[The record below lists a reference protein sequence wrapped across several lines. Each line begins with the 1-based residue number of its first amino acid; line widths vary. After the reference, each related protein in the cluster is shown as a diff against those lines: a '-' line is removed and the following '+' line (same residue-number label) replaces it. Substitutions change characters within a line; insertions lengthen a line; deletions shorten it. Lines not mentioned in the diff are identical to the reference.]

1 VGDPSLPFVEIES
14 GGFFEVSTAKSFD
27 LIHGAIFSNAFFHIK
42 TDEAIT
48 LGRLVVKGQKSFTS
62 LRGNHIGPEVKITH
76 DDHKGNGSCFISN
89 EGIRLETKDYTSYG
103 GEILVMDKDLE
114 LLTTGN
120 CYPVGDLIEV
130 WKGNAKV
137 TANFFCQHRYNV
149 IRKGDDICAPYWV
162 DYALPGTEPS
172 RLCVNGNI
180 YFNVNKGESWS
191 SSILA
196 SGMIV
201 GQEMIKPMAYHF
213 YFQSAIPYSLQT
225 PYYILHPARCTALS
239 RRGWSNDNMVKMTQ
253 EGSID
258 YYFTGTPPIEPEN
271 HISYTPLT
279 HIEGAQGIAFTKTRQ
294 ARVHGRM
301 VGSKLL
307 LGFEDDLIVQTVG
320 TPGPVIPYQPL
331 MDLGALCAP
340 SRLVQVDTTG
350 KASSLLVPTV
360 PLRYPLDQ
368 ELQGRERLILGPRGS
383 EKLRFALPSFLEGRA
398 LLEAFQQNIGY
409 VPLTPECPDYLSL
422 HLQLRQN
429 GADVMKILRPFLE
442 TPELLGLPSLASSDA
457 LISAS
462 QGLLQGLPLADTQA
476 LAQKLKY
483 PLIFYT
489 PHLVNDERVLR
500 PHLYTPFSYDNPE
513 RRACIAQL
521 WAKELYLLGKPGSH
535 LHLDKSRLVAD
546 QGKIVTGL
554 LSLEEEIAHD
564 GDHYLPCLGKTI
576 EGDTWEIHADNVISK
591 LGSIDVKHLWLD
603 VLNQY
608 YSSGV
613 TKANTLVMDVK
624 HVTLDRE
631 QREWTVTYTVE
642 TTTKTKNSFGHSKKK
657 SHSESHTVILKES
670 YPAHLS
676 GLLAFEKFIS
686 AQEDATALF
695 PERKEGREMESLRIY
710 GGGVKT
716 GPEGWRHKVK
726 GEIEVRSKEET
737 SLAPFAIRYKG
748 HSKQGMQLV
757 HSPQQPFIEVPQ
769 KDLSLTAQM
778 IHLEGAVLKVPQGKV
793 LLEALQELWIES
805 AKVIEHLAP
814 SYYQAKGKIHEVG
827 GWQEKFSSSL
837 IEALGVT
844 LKAPKI
850 KGHYPQASCSI
861 QYDTLSNTLTHPIS
875 QQELYDIVVGQVSKG
890 NAGFA
895 MVAALAVG
903 LASMGTATPA
913 VMAAFFGELGGTI
926 ASAMVASIT
935 SQTASSLVMHQGNL
949 KQVGRD
955 LTSKGMA
962 VDLFATLVTPGSGGS
977 LTFLQQAKKQVIRA
991 SIRAGLNVAILG
1003 EKPKHALKEAVKYA
1017 AVNTVAAYT
1026 AGKIGQA
1033 YKSGY
1038 GPLDPV
1044 SHKLLHGGIGA
1055 LTGALMD
1062 LKGDSLRSAASG
1074 ALGAIVAETV
1084 ADVLTRQPHE
1094 ALIDMMR
1101 EAKAEGKELTKE
1113 QYLKAYQDEVH
1124 RNMDIGRLCAGIAA
1138 VLTRSNVSI
1147 SLLTANNALENNFA
1161 MAFPLAAALTPEML
1175 AGIGLTGISAYQ
1187 LGQWLKNQPFARD
1200 MLPEG
1205 VVWED
1210 EGFLPEESK
1219 GEILITPGHENKP
1232 LILHTPIADPY
1243 SLILQT
1249 PVYDGPD
1256 TSILLKDKQLLPG
1269 QGKDWIKLRG
1279 SQGWKNIKD
1288 NTIWRKDKL
1297 HKDHWDVMNSK
1308 EQKVKEVDFNG
1319 IEIWPNGPKN
1329 KNKTPQ

>member
-1 VGDPSLPFVEIES
+1 
-14 GGFFEVSTAKSFD
+14 
-27 LIHGAIFSNAFFHIK
+27 
-42 TDEAIT
+42 
-48 LGRLVVKGQKSFTS
+48 
-62 LRGNHIGPEVKITH
+62 
-76 DDHKGNGSCFISN
+76 
-89 EGIRLETKDYTSYG
+89 
-103 GEILVMDKDLE
+103 
-114 LLTTGN
+114 
-120 CYPVGDLIEV
+120 
-130 WKGNAKV
+130 
-137 TANFFCQHRYNV
+137 
-149 IRKGDDICAPYWV
+149 
-162 DYALPGTEPS
+162 
-172 RLCVNGNI
+172 
-180 YFNVNKGESWS
+180 
-191 SSILA
+191 
-196 SGMIV
+196 
-201 GQEMIKPMAYHF
+201 
-213 YFQSAIPYSLQT
+213 
-225 PYYILHPARCTALS
+225 
-239 RRGWSNDNMVKMTQ
+239 
-253 EGSID
+253 
-258 YYFTGTPPIEPEN
+258 
-271 HISYTPLT
+271 
-279 HIEGAQGIAFTKTRQ
+279 
-294 ARVHGRM
+294 
-301 VGSKLL
+301 
-307 LGFEDDLIVQTVG
+307 
-320 TPGPVIPYQPL
+320 
-331 MDLGALCAP
+331 
-340 SRLVQVDTTG
+340 
-350 KASSLLVPTV
+350 
-360 PLRYPLDQ
+360 
-368 ELQGRERLILGPRGS
+368 
-383 EKLRFALPSFLEGRA
+383 
-398 LLEAFQQNIGY
+398 

-429 GADVMKILRPFLE
+429 GAEVMKILRPFLE

-500 PHLYTPFSYDNPE
+500 PYLYTPLSYDNPE
-513 RRACIAQL
+513 RRACIAHL
-521 WAKELYLLGKPGSH
+521 WAKQLYLLGKPGSH

-546 QGKIVTGL
+546 QGKIVTGT
-554 LSLEEEIAHD
+554 LSLEKEIAYD

-624 HVTLDRE
+624 QVTLDRE

-657 SHSESHTVILKES
+657 SHSDSHTVILKES

-695 PERKEGREMESLRIY
+695 PERKE
-710 GGGVKT
+710 
-716 GPEGWRHKVK
+716 
-726 GEIEVRSKEET
+726 
-737 SLAPFAIRYKG
+737 
-748 HSKQGMQLV
+748 
-757 HSPQQPFIEVPQ
+757 
-769 KDLSLTAQM
+769 
-778 IHLEGAVLKVPQGKV
+778 
-793 LLEALQELWIES
+793 
-805 AKVIEHLAP
+805 
-814 SYYQAKGKIHEVG
+814 
-827 GWQEKFSSSL
+827 
-837 IEALGVT
+837 
-844 LKAPKI
+844 
-850 KGHYPQASCSI
+850 
-861 QYDTLSNTLTHPIS
+861 
-875 QQELYDIVVGQVSKG
+875 
-890 NAGFA
+890 
-895 MVAALAVG
+895 
-903 LASMGTATPA
+903 
-913 VMAAFFGELGGTI
+913 
-926 ASAMVASIT
+926 
-935 SQTASSLVMHQGNL
+935 
-949 KQVGRD
+949 GRD

-1113 QYLKAYQDEVH
+1113 QYLKAYQDEVY

-1138 VLTRSNVSI
+1138 VLTRSNA
-1147 SLLTANNALENNFA
+1147 SLSVMTATNALENNFITA
-1161 MAFPLAAALTPEML
+1161 IRLAATLTPKML
-1175 AGIGLTGISAYQ
+1175 ASMGVTGISAYQ
-1187 LGQWLKNQPFARD
+1187 LGQWLKDQPFARD

-1205 VVWED
+1205 VLWED
-1210 EGFLPEESK
+1210 PGFMPEESK
-1219 GEILITPGHENKP
+1219 AEILITPRHENKP

-1243 SLILQT
+1243 AWILQT
-1249 PVYDGPD
+1249 PIYDGPN
-1256 TSILLKDKQLLPG
+1256 TSILFKEKGSLERPLLQGEGKVGSFGQLRKNFEVPGDNLSAHHIPNDQYMRAKGINRNAGVAIMIEDPNPGVGGRHREIHKQLKRQDLGLAPRDALA
-1269 QGKDWIKLRG
+1269 QG
-1279 SQGWKNIKD
+1279 
-1288 NTIWRKDKL
+1288 IWRAREVYKQDRVYTSEIREAL
-1297 HKDHWDVMNSK
+1297 QTVVQQNK
-1308 EQKVKEVDFNG
+1308 EQHPTLFQKDGEK
-1319 IEIWPNGPKN
+1319 K
-1329 KNKTPQ
+1329 